1 MDSPLVGS
9 PDEVGIPRVVFLDAE
24 GAAVIESIF
33 PLLIGSVGKR
43 DRSDAWYLT
52 WIAQAEL
59 FAMVVYAVG

>member
-9 PDEVGIPRVVFLDAE
+9 PDEVGIPRFVFLDAE

-59 FAMVVYAVG
+59 FATVLYAVG